1 LNQILSYFKLLWL
14 LSILLILSGCWN
26 NIEVNN
32 TVMAV
37 GTGFDKEEED
47 FHIFVEVIKSVT
59 GTDGPSVQSMVIE
72 EKGPS
77 MMEVARKLIR
87 SGKRRIVFTHNRV
100 WLFSEKVARD
110 NIIAPM
116 DILKRDQ
123 MFRLNSF
130 IFITEDDPKVILST
144 PTLIENLVSTEL
156 ASSMEFVKYT
166 AEFLPMDLES
176 FKEAMASPIH
186 SAVVPIIN
194 THLKLTKIDGTA
206 VFRGERMV
214 GKLTPEETKG
224 LLWLRGE
231 KQGGVL
237 TTKIKGE
244 AASIEVK
251 KVKARCIPS
260 LEKSKLKVIYQI
272 DLEGFLG
279 DMPPSVIIDDSFI
292 MEFEDQVEREMNRNM
307 TKTLQKLQ
315 KDLKTDVT
323 EVGLHFYRKH
333 PEEWSKVKNR
343 WHEKI
348 FAEANMELDINVKIT
363 HKGLNNRSLGGKHTK
378 PQYNPYL
385 PRKD

>member
-1 LNQILSYFKLLWL
+1 
-14 LSILLILSGCWN
+14 
-26 NIEVNN
+26 
-32 TVMAV
+32 MAV

-77 MMEVARKLIR
+77 MTEVARKLIR

-186 SAVVPIIN
+186 SAVV
-194 THLKLTKIDGTA
+194 L
-206 VFRGERMV
+206 
-214 GKLTPEETKG
+214 
-224 LLWLRGE
+224 
-231 KQGGVL
+231 
-237 TTKIKGE
+237 
-244 AASIEVK
+244 
-251 KVKARCIPS
+251 S
-260 LEKSKLKVIYQI
+260 LIHISE
-272 DLEGFLG
+272 
-279 DMPPSVIIDDSFI
+279 PT
-292 MEFEDQVEREMNRNM
+292 R
-307 TKTLQKLQ
+307 
-315 KDLKTDVT
+315 
-323 EVGLHFYRKH
+323 
-333 PEEWSKVKNR
+333 
-343 WHEKI
+343 
-348 FAEANMELDINVKIT
+348 
-363 HKGLNNRSLGGKHTK
+363 
-378 PQYNPYL
+378 PY
-385 PRKD
+385 